1 MVAVENFVVILPCA
15 FAQLALQ
22 FSFLHFTSCIPLFG
36 LVFVSCISLS
46 ELCRQEVA
54 METYLLPR
62 QLLSSPVITF
72 APPALQYLL
81 FHPKDLIRNSPY
93 CLPYNSYDVTLE
105 NLVLD
110 LLIIP
115 KFMFSLFSSLVCL
128 IL

>member
-1 MVAVENFVVILPCA
+1 MYMYKVKLIIIKVIPNPSHHRGLHQCNVVAVENFVVILPCA

-72 APPALQYLL
+72 APPALQY
-81 FHPKDLIRNSPY
+81 
-93 CLPYNSYDVTLE
+93 
-105 NLVLD
+105 
-110 LLIIP
+110 
-115 KFMFSLFSSLVCL
+115 
-128 IL
+128 